1 MINKIKQIFKDDK
14 IVVEKSSDTFI
25 NFYLYT
31 SLFEPGIQSSKI
43 RQLEELTGDNNIVI
57 IPKAK
62 YVFNFLID
70 IKNGNK

>member
-1 MINKIKQIFKDDK
+1 MVMIDKIKEIFKDDK
-14 IVVEKSSDTFI
+14 IVVEKTSDTFI

-43 RQLEELTGDNNIVI
+43 RQLEELTGDNDIVI

-62 YVFNFLID
+62 YIFNFLID
-70 IKNGNK
+70 IKK

>member
-14 IVVEKSSDTFI
+14 IVVEKSSDIFI

-43 RQLEELTGDNNIVI
+43 RELEILSGDNNIVI
-57 IPKAK
+57 IPKEK

-70 IKNGNK
+70 IKK

>member
-1 MINKIKQIFKDDK
+1 MVMIDKIKEIFKDEK
-14 IVVEKSSDTFI
+14 IVVEKTSDTFI

-43 RQLEELTGDNNIVI
+43 RQLEELTGDTDIVI

-70 IKNGNK
+70 IKK

>member
-1 MINKIKQIFKDDK
+1 MINEIQNIFKDDK
-14 IVVEKSSDTFI
+14 IVVEKTSNTFI

-43 RQLEELTGDNNIVI
+43 RQLEELTGDYDIVI
-57 IPKAK
+57 IPKSK

-70 IKNGNK
+70 IKK

>member
-43 RQLEELTGDNNIVI
+43 RELEILSGDNNIVI
-57 IPKAK
+57 IPKEK

-70 IKNGNK
+70 IKK

>member
-1 MINKIKQIFKDDK
+1 MIDKIKEIFKDDK

-43 RQLEELTGDNNIVI
+43 RQLEELTGDTDIVI
-57 IPKAK
+57 IPKEK

-70 IKNGNK
+70 IKK

>member
-1 MINKIKQIFKDDK
+1 MINEIQNIFKDDK

-43 RQLEELTGDNNIVI
+43 RQLETLTGDNNIVI
-57 IPKAK
+57 ISKEK

-70 IKNGNK
+70 IKK

>member
-1 MINKIKQIFKDDK
+1 MIDKIKEIFKDDK
-14 IVVEKSSDTFI
+14 IIVEKTSDTFI

-43 RQLEELTGDNNIVI
+43 RQLEELTGDNDIVI

-62 YVFNFLID
+62 
-70 IKNGNK
+70 

>member
-1 MINKIKQIFKDDK
+1 MIKEIQNIFKDDK

-57 IPKAK
+57 IPTEK

-70 IKNGNK
+70 IKK

>member
-14 IVVEKSSDTFI
+14 IVVEKSSNTFI

-43 RQLEELTGDNNIVI
+43 RELEILTGDNNIVI
-57 IPKAK
+57 IPKEK

-70 IKNGNK
+70 IKK

>member
-1 MINKIKQIFKDDK
+1 MINGIKQIFKDDK

-43 RQLEELTGDNNIVI
+43 RELEILTGDNNIVI
-57 IPKAK
+57 IPKEK

-70 IKNGNK
+70 IKK

>member
-1 MINKIKQIFKDDK
+1 MINEIKKIFKDDK

-43 RQLEELTGDNNIVI
+43 RELEILTGDNNIVI
-57 IPKAK
+57 IPKEK

-70 IKNGNK
+70 IKK

>member
-1 MINKIKQIFKDDK
+1 MINEIQNIFKDDK

-57 IPKAK
+57 IPKEK
-62 YVFNFLID
+62 YMFNFLID
-70 IKNGNK
+70 IKK

>member
-43 RQLEELTGDNNIVI
+43 RELEILTGDNNIVI
-57 IPKAK
+57 IPEEK

-70 IKNGNK
+70 IKK

>member
-1 MINKIKQIFKDDK
+1 MIDKIKEIFKDEK

-43 RQLEELTGDNNIVI
+43 RQLEELTGDNDIVI

-70 IKNGNK
+70 IKK

>member
-1 MINKIKQIFKDDK
+1 MIDKIKEIFKDDK
-14 IVVEKSSDTFI
+14 VVVEKSSDTFI

-31 SLFEPGIQSSKI
+31 SLFEPGISSLKI
-43 RQLEELTGDNNIVI
+43 RQLEELTGDTDIVI

-70 IKNGNK
+70 IKK

>member
-1 MINKIKQIFKDDK
+1 MVIIDKIKDIFKDDK

-43 RQLEELTGDNNIVI
+43 RQLEELTGDNDIVI

-62 YVFNFLID
+62 YIFNFLID
-70 IKNGNK
+70 IKK

>member
-1 MINKIKQIFKDDK
+1 MINEIQNIFKDDK

-57 IPKAK
+57 IPEAK
-62 YVFNFLID
+62 YIFNFLIE
-70 IKNGNK
+70 IKK

>member
-43 RQLEELTGDNNIVI
+43 RELEKLTGDNNIVI
-57 IPKAK
+57 IPKEK

-70 IKNGNK
+70 IQK

>member
-1 MINKIKQIFKDDK
+1 MINEIQNIFKDDK

-43 RQLEELTGDNNIVI
+43 KQLEELTGDNNIVI
-57 IPKAK
+57 IPKEK

-70 IKNGNK
+70 IKK

>member
-1 MINKIKQIFKDDK
+1 MINRIKQIFKDDK

-43 RQLEELTGDNNIVI
+43 RELEILTGDNNIVI
-57 IPKAK
+57 IPKEK

-70 IKNGNK
+70 IKK

>member
-43 RQLEELTGDNNIVI
+43 RELEILTGDNNIVI
-57 IPKAK
+57 IPKEK

-70 IKNGNK
+70 IKK

>member
-1 MINKIKQIFKDDK
+1 MVMIDKIKEIFKDDK

-31 SLFEPGIQSSKI
+31 SLFEPGISSSKI
-43 RQLEELTGDNNIVI
+43 RQLEELTGDNDIVI

-62 YVFNFLID
+62 YIFNFLID
-70 IKNGNK
+70 IKK

>member
-1 MINKIKQIFKDDK
+1 MVRIDKIKEIFKDEK
-14 IVVEKSSDTFI
+14 IVVEKTSDTFI

-43 RQLEELTGDNNIVI
+43 KQLEELTGDNDIVI

-70 IKNGNK
+70 IKK

>member
-1 MINKIKQIFKDDK
+1 MVIIDKIKEIFKDDK
-14 IVVEKSSDTFI
+14 IVVEKYSDTFI

-43 RQLEELTGDNNIVI
+43 RQLEELTGDTDIVI

-62 YVFNFLID
+62 YIFNFLID
-70 IKNGNK
+70 IKK

>member
-1 MINKIKQIFKDDK
+1 MVMIDKIKEIFKDEK

-43 RQLEELTGDNNIVI
+43 RQLEKLTGDNDIVI

-70 IKNGNK
+70 IKK

>member
-1 MINKIKQIFKDDK
+1 MVMIDKIKEIFKDEK
-14 IVVEKSSDTFI
+14 IVVEKTSDTFI

-31 SLFEPGIQSSKI
+31 SLFEPGIQSPKI
-43 RQLEELTGDNNIVI
+43 RQLEELTGDNDIVI

-70 IKNGNK
+70 IKK

>member
-1 MINKIKQIFKDDK
+1 MVMIDKIKEIFKDDK
-14 IVVEKSSDTFI
+14 IVVEKTSDTFI

-31 SLFEPGIQSSKI
+31 SLFEPGISSLKI
-43 RQLEELTGDNNIVI
+43 RQLEELTGDYDIVI

-70 IKNGNK
+70 IKK

>member
-1 MINKIKQIFKDDK
+1 MINEIKQIFKDDK

-43 RQLEELTGDNNIVI
+43 RELEILTGDNNIVI
-57 IPKAK
+57 IPKEK

-70 IKNGNK
+70 IKK

>member
-1 MINKIKQIFKDDK
+1 MINEIQNIFKDDK
-14 IVVEKSSDTFI
+14 IVVEKSSNTFI

-57 IPKAK
+57 IPKEK

-70 IKNGNK
+70 IKK

>member
-43 RQLEELTGDNNIVI
+43 RELEILSGDNNIII
-57 IPKAK
+57 IPKEK

-70 IKNGNK
+70 IKK

>member
-1 MINKIKQIFKDDK
+1 MIDKIKEIFKDDK

-31 SLFEPGIQSSKI
+31 SLFDPGIQSSKI
-43 RQLEELTGDNNIVI
+43 RQLEILTGDNDIII
-57 IPKAK
+57 IPKEK

-70 IKNGNK
+70 IKR

>member
-1 MINKIKQIFKDDK
+1 MVLIDKIKEIFKDDK
-14 IVVEKSSDTFI
+14 IVVEKTSDTFI

-43 RQLEELTGDNNIVI
+43 RQLEELTGDNDIVI

-62 YVFNFLID
+62 YMFNFLID
-70 IKNGNK
+70 IKK

>member
-43 RQLEELTGDNNIVI
+43 RELEELTGDNNIVI
-57 IPKAK
+57 IPKEK

-70 IKNGNK
+70 IKK

>member
-1 MINKIKQIFKDDK
+1 MVMIDKIKEIFKDEK
-14 IVVEKSSDTFI
+14 IVVEKTSDTFI

-43 RQLEELTGDNNIVI
+43 RQLEELTGDNDIVI

-70 IKNGNK
+70 IKK